1 MTKPTTT
8 RNPSADSAGTAG
20 LTASSHEATGLMS
33 APARTEHDLEAAEDL
48 FPTETAPAREPIG
61 DPLDPNGGERKRR
74 LPGTVY
80 PPGDD
85 LPDIPNTVT
94 DVEFGVLGRRDPFA
108 FFTPPG
114 EPTKLQ

>member
-1 MTKPTTT
+1 MTTPKHTH
-8 RNPSADSAGTAG
+8 NPSADSAENYTQA
-20 LTASSHEATGLMS
+20 ASAHEATGLMS

-61 DPLDPNGGERKRR
+61 DPAPGTERKRR

-85 LPDIPNTVT
+85 APIIPNTVT
-94 DVEFGVLGRRDPFA
+94 DVEFGTLGRREPFA
-108 FFTPPG
+108 FFTAPG

>member
-1 MTKPTTT
+1 MTTPKHTT
-8 RNPSADSAGTAG
+8 NPSADSAENYTQA
-20 LTASSHEATGLMS
+20 ASAHEATGLMS
-33 APARTEHDLEAAEDL
+33 TPARTDYEQEAAEDL

-61 DPLDPNGGERKRR
+61 DPAPGTERKRR

-85 LPDIPNTVT
+85 VPDIPNTIT
-94 DVEFGVLGRRDPFA
+94 DVEFGTLGRREPVPG
-108 FFTPPG
+108 FFTPLG